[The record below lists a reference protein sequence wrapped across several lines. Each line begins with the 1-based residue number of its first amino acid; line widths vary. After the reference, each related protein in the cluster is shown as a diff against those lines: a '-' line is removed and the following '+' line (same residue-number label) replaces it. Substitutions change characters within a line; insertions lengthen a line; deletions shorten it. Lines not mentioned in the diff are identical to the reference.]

1 MALSIDRPKSLD
13 DTQRSAVRALIS
25 SVAGLDGRNPLSDQ
39 ALTKLGAA
47 TVEHAIAADSEQVV
61 GYAQLDGK
69 SLEIAARDSAVGA
82 LLDAFAG
89 RDLLVWTHGEH
100 SRLVAP
106 LDARGYRRQR
116 ELFQL
121 RRSLTD
127 RPEPPA
133 PPDEVEIRPFAV
145 GSDEDAWVAVNAA
158 AFASHPEQGSW
169 TRADLEAREAE
180 EWFDPSGFLMAWRGN
195 DLVGFH
201 WTKMHPDGAGEVY
214 VLAVAPQAQ
223 GLHLGSVLLL
233 HGLAALYDAGAR
245 EVLLYVDGDNTAAVR
260 LYERTGFT
268 RQDLDVQWRA
278 PALQSAETGTVSNT

>member
-1 MALSIDRPKSLD
+1 
-13 DTQRSAVRALIS
+13 LIS

-260 LYERTGFT
+260 LYERYGFN
-268 RQDLDVQWRA
+268 RHDLDVQWRA
-278 PALQSAETGTVSNT
+278 PGAAD